1 VIVFNLWLANVQAAQ
16 TLWEANIVIAM
27 RLMRLASGG
36 ALAQREAQ
44 RMILEKV
51 TANAEAQ
58 MTAAMKMMT
67 GGGAIAASKSA
78 SAIYRRKVRANKRRL
93 APR

>member
-1 VIVFNLWLANVQAAQ
+1 
-16 TLWEANIVIAM
+16 
-27 RLMRLASGG
+27 LMRLASGG

>member
-1 VIVFNLWLANVQAAQ
+1 MFNLWLTNIQAAQ
-16 TLWEANIVIAM
+16 TVWEANVVIAM

-36 ALAQREAQ
+36 GLAQREAQ

-58 MTAAMKMMT
+58 MAAAMKMMT
-67 GGGAIAASKSA
+67 GGGLIAASKSA
-78 SAIYRRKVRANKRRL
+78 SALYRRKVRANKRRL

>member
-1 VIVFNLWLANVQAAQ
+1 MFNLWLTNIQAAQ
-16 TLWEANIVIAM
+16 TVWEANVVIAM

-36 ALAQREAQ
+36 GLAQREAQ

-58 MTAAMKMMT
+58 MAAAMKMMT
-67 GGGAIAASKSA
+67 GGGLIAASNSA
-78 SAIYRRKVRANKRRL
+78 SALYRRKVRANKRRL